1 MSIQNTDI
9 RQHILDTAKPIILG
23 KGFSAVGLNE
33 LLNSAEV
40 PKGSFYHYFKS
51 KEYFGEA
58 LLDSYF
64 EAYLVR
70 LEVLLSAEG
79 MNGAERLMSYW
90 QRWLETQCGD
100 DPETKCMVV
109 KLGGE
114 VSDLSEPMRL
124 ALQRGTNQIISRL
137 ADGIAEGIADGSL
150 PNDLVA
156 ADTALVL
163 YNQWLGATV
172 LTKIRRD
179 QSALESSMCNTERL
193 LKHARPLQA
202 RSGLW

>member
-1 MSIQNTDI
+1 MSLQNTDI

-33 LLNSAEV
+33 LLTAAEV

-51 KEYFGEA
+51 KESFGEA

-64 EAYLVR
+64 ENYQLR
-70 LEVLLSAEG
+70 LSAILKAE
-79 MNGAERLMSYW
+79 NKTSAERLMDYW
-90 QRWLETQCGD
+90 RGWLDTQCGD
-100 DPETKCMVV
+100 DVEAKCLVV

-114 VSDLSEPMRL
+114 VSDLSEAMRL
-124 ALQRGTNQIISRL
+124 ALQRGTDRVIQQL
-137 ADGIAEGIADGSL
+137 AECIAEGCVDGSL
-150 PNDLVA
+150 PPDLDA
-156 ADTALVL
+156 ANSALML

-179 QSALESSMCNTERL
+179 RSALEAAMRLTRQL
-193 LKHARPLQA
+193 LKLSPPPQA
-202 RSGLW
+202 

>member
-1 MSIQNTDI
+1 MRAPNPDI

-33 LLNSAEV
+33 LLAAAQV

-51 KEYFGEA
+51 KESFGKE

-64 EAYLVR
+64 ESYQVR
-70 LEVLLSAEG
+70 LDALFKIEG
-79 MNGAERLMSYW
+79 MTGAQRLMTYW

-100 DPETKCMVV
+100 DIEAKCLAV
-109 KLGGE
+109 KLAGE

-124 ALQRGTNQIISRL
+124 ALQRGTDLIVGRL
-137 ADGIAEGIADGSL
+137 AECIAEGSADGSL
-150 PNDLVA
+150 PNEMDP
-156 ADTALVL
+156 DNTALIL
-163 YNQWLGATV
+163 YSHWLGATV

-179 QSALESSMCNTERL
+179 RTALEAAMGVTMKL
-193 LKHARPLQA
+193 LKLSPAA
-202 RSGLW
+202 VA

>member
-1 MSIQNTDI
+1 M

-33 LLNSAEV
+33 LLNAAEV

-64 EAYLVR
+64 EAYLER

-100 DPETKCMVV
+100 DAETKCMVV

-137 ADGIAEGIADGSL
+137 AEGIAEGITDGSL

-156 ADTALVL
+156 ADTALSL

-172 LTKIRRD
+172 LTKIWHN
-179 QSALESSMCNTERL
+179 QSALESSMCNTERI
-193 LKHARPLQA
+193 LKHARP
-202 RSGLW
+202 SDT

>member
-1 MSIQNTDI
+1 MNIQNTDI
-9 RQHILDTAKPIILG
+9 RQHILNTAKPIILG

-33 LLNSAEV
+33 LLNAAEV

-64 EAYLVR
+64 EAYLMR
-70 LEVLLSAEG
+70 LEILLSAEG

-100 DPETKCMVV
+100 DAETKCMVV

-124 ALQRGTNQIISRL
+124 ALQRGTNHIISRL
-137 ADGIAEGIADGSL
+137 ADGIEEGIADGSL

-172 LTKIRRD
+172 LTKIWHD
-179 QSALESSMCNTERL
+179 QSALESSMCNTERI
-193 LKHARPLQA
+193 LKHARP
-202 RSGLW
+202 SDT

>member
-1 MSIQNTDI
+1 MNILNTDT

-33 LLNSAEV
+33 LLNAAEV

-100 DPETKCMVV
+100 DAETKCMVV

-156 ADTALVL
+156 AETALVL

-172 LTKIRRD
+172 LTKIWHD
-179 QSALESSMCNTERL
+179 QSALESSMCNTERI
-193 LKHARPLQA
+193 LKHPRP
-202 RSGLW
+202 SDT

>member
-1 MSIQNTDI
+1 M

-33 LLNSAEV
+33 LLNAAEV

-70 LEVLLSAEG
+70 LEILLSAEG

-100 DPETKCMVV
+100 DAETKCMVV

-124 ALQRGTNQIISRL
+124 ALQRGTNHIISRL
-137 ADGIAEGIADGSL
+137 ADGIEEGIADGSL

-172 LTKIRRD
+172 LTKIWHD
-179 QSALESSMCNTERL
+179 KSALESSMCNTERI
-193 LKHARPLQA
+193 LKHARP
-202 RSGLW
+202 SDT

>member
-1 MSIQNTDI
+1 MNIQNADI

-79 MNGAERLMSYW
+79 MSGAERLMSYW

-100 DPETKCMVV
+100 DAETKCMVV

-172 LTKIRRD
+172 LTKIWRD
-179 QSALESSMCNTERL
+179 QSALESSMRNTERI
-193 LKHARPLQA
+193 LKHARP
-202 RSGLW
+202 SDT

>member
-1 MSIQNTDI
+1 MSIQNTDM

-33 LLNSAEV
+33 LLNAAEV

-64 EAYLVR
+64 EAYLMR
-70 LEVLLSAEG
+70 LEILLSAEG

-100 DPETKCMVV
+100 DAETKCMVV

-124 ALQRGTNQIISRL
+124 ALQRGTNHIISRL
-137 ADGIAEGIADGSL
+137 ADGIEEGIADGSL

-163 YNQWLGATV
+163 YNQWLGATI
-172 LTKIRRD
+172 LTKIWHD
-179 QSALESSMCNTERL
+179 QSALESSMCNTERI
-193 LKHARPLQA
+193 LKHARP
-202 RSGLW
+202 SDT

>member
-1 MSIQNTDI
+1 M

-33 LLNSAEV
+33 LLNAAEV

-64 EAYLVR
+64 EAYLMR
-70 LEVLLSAEG
+70 LEILLSAEG

-100 DPETKCMVV
+100 DAETKCMVV

-124 ALQRGTNQIISRL
+124 ALQRGTNHIISRL
-137 ADGIAEGIADGSL
+137 ADGIEEGIADGSL

-163 YNQWLGATV
+163 YNQWLGATI
-172 LTKIRRD
+172 LTKIWHD
-179 QSALESSMCNTERL
+179 QSALESSMCNTERI
-193 LKHARPLQA
+193 LKHARP
-202 RSGLW
+202 SDT

>member
-1 MSIQNTDI
+1 M

-33 LLNSAEV
+33 LLNAAEV

-64 EAYLVR
+64 EAYLMR
-70 LEVLLSAEG
+70 LEILLSAEG

-100 DPETKCMVV
+100 DAETKCMVV

-124 ALQRGTNQIISRL
+124 ALQRGTNHIISRL
-137 ADGIAEGIADGSL
+137 ADGIEEGIADGSL

-172 LTKIRRD
+172 LTKIWHD
-179 QSALESSMCNTERL
+179 KSALESSMCNTERI
-193 LKHARPLQA
+193 LKHARP
-202 RSGLW
+202 SDT

>member
-1 MSIQNTDI
+1 MNIQNTDI

-33 LLNSAEV
+33 LLNAAEV

-64 EAYLVR
+64 KAYLVR

-100 DPETKCMVV
+100 DAETKCMVV

-124 ALQRGTNQIISRL
+124 ALQRGTNHIISRL
-137 ADGIAEGIADGSL
+137 ADGIEEGIADGSL

-172 LTKIRRD
+172 LTKIWHD
-179 QSALESSMCNTERL
+179 QSALESSMCNTERI
-193 LKHARPLQA
+193 LKHARP
-202 RSGLW
+202 SDT

>member
-1 MSIQNTDI
+1 MNIQNTDI

-33 LLNSAEV
+33 LLNSAEI

-172 LTKIRRD
+172 LTKIWRD
-179 QSALESSMCNTERL
+179 PSALESSMCNTERI
-193 LKHARPLQA
+193 LKHARP
-202 RSGLW
+202 SDT

>member
-1 MSIQNTDI
+1 M

-33 LLNSAEV
+33 LLNAAEV

-100 DPETKCMVV
+100 DAETKCMVV

-172 LTKIRRD
+172 LTKIWHD
-179 QSALESSMCNTERL
+179 QSALESSMCNTERI
-193 LKHARPLQA
+193 LKHARP
-202 RSGLW
+202 SDT

>member
-1 MSIQNTDI
+1 MNIQNTDM

-33 LLNSAEV
+33 LLNAAEV

-70 LEVLLSAEG
+70 LEILLSAEG

-100 DPETKCMVV
+100 DAETKCMVV

-124 ALQRGTNQIISRL
+124 ALQRGTNHIISRL
-137 ADGIAEGIADGSL
+137 ADGIEEGIADGSL

-172 LTKIRRD
+172 LTKIWHD
-179 QSALESSMCNTERL
+179 QSALESSMCNTERI
-193 LKHARPLQA
+193 LKHARP
-202 RSGLW
+202 SDT

>member
-1 MSIQNTDI
+1 MNIQNTDI

-33 LLNSAEV
+33 LLNAAEV

-70 LEVLLSAEG
+70 LEILLSAEG

-100 DPETKCMVV
+100 DAETKCMVV

-124 ALQRGTNQIISRL
+124 ALQRGTNHIISRL
-137 ADGIAEGIADGSL
+137 ADGIEEGIADGSL

-172 LTKIRRD
+172 LTKIWHD
-179 QSALESSMCNTERL
+179 QSALESSMCNTERI
-193 LKHARPLQA
+193 LKHARP
-202 RSGLW
+202 SDT

>member
-1 MSIQNTDI
+1 MSILNTEI
-9 RQHILDTAKPIILG
+9 PKHILNTAKPIILG

-33 LLNSAEV
+33 LLKAAEV

-51 KEYFGEA
+51 KESFGEA
-58 LLDSYF
+58 LIDSYF
-64 EAYLVR
+64 GDYLVR
-70 LEVLLSAEG
+70 LEVLLSAKG
-79 MNGAERLMSYW
+79 MNGAERVMSYW

-100 DPETKCMVV
+100 DAETKCMVV

-150 PNDLVA
+150 PNELVA
-156 ADTALVL
+156 ADTALLL

-172 LTKIRRD
+172 LSKIWRD
-179 QSALESSMCNTERL
+179 QSALKSSMRNTERI
-193 LKHARPLQA
+193 LKPARPFDT
-202 RSGLW
+202 

>member
-1 MSIQNTDI
+1 MNIQNTDI

-33 LLNSAEV
+33 LLNAAEV

-58 LLDSYF
+58 LLDRYF
-64 EAYLVR
+64 EAYLMR
-70 LEVLLSAEG
+70 LEILLSAEG

-100 DPETKCMVV
+100 DAETKCMVV

-124 ALQRGTNQIISRL
+124 ALQRGTNHIISRL
-137 ADGIAEGIADGSL
+137 ADGIEEGIADGSL

-172 LTKIRRD
+172 LTKIWHD
-179 QSALESSMCNTERL
+179 QSALESSMCNTERI
-193 LKHARPLQA
+193 LKHARP
-202 RSGLW
+202 SDT

>member
-1 MSIQNTDI
+1 M
-9 RQHILDTAKPIILG
+9 
-23 KGFSAVGLNE
+23 
-33 LLNSAEV
+33 
-40 PKGSFYHYFKS
+40 
-51 KEYFGEA
+51 
-58 LLDSYF
+58 
-64 EAYLVR
+64 R
-70 LEVLLSAEG
+70 LEILLSAEG

-100 DPETKCMVV
+100 DAETKCMVV

-124 ALQRGTNQIISRL
+124 ALQRGTNHIISRL
-137 ADGIAEGIADGSL
+137 ADGIEEGIADGSL

-172 LTKIRRD
+172 LTKIWHD
-179 QSALESSMCNTERL
+179 QSALESSMCNTERI
-193 LKHARPLQA
+193 LKHARP
-202 RSGLW
+202 SDT

>member
-1 MSIQNTDI
+1 MNIQNTDI

-33 LLNSAEV
+33 LLNAAEV

-70 LEVLLSAEG
+70 LEILLSAEG

-100 DPETKCMVV
+100 DAETKCMVV

-172 LTKIRRD
+172 LTKIWHD
-179 QSALESSMCNTERL
+179 QSALESSMCNTERI
-193 LKHARPLQA
+193 LKHARP
-202 RSGLW
+202 SDT

>member
-1 MSIQNTDI
+1 MSIQNTDM

-33 LLNSAEV
+33 LLNAAEV

-64 EAYLVR
+64 EAYLMR
-70 LEVLLSAEG
+70 LEILLSAEG

-100 DPETKCMVV
+100 DAETKCMVV

-124 ALQRGTNQIISRL
+124 ALQRGTNHIISRL
-137 ADGIAEGIADGSL
+137 ADGIEEGIADGSL

-172 LTKIRRD
+172 LTKIWHD
-179 QSALESSMCNTERL
+179 QSALESSMCNTERI
-193 LKHARPLQA
+193 LKHARP
-202 RSGLW
+202 SDT

>member
-1 MSIQNTDI
+1 M

-33 LLNSAEV
+33 LLNAAEV

-70 LEVLLSAEG
+70 LEILLSAEG

-100 DPETKCMVV
+100 DAETKCMVV

-124 ALQRGTNQIISRL
+124 ALQRGTNHIISRL
-137 ADGIAEGIADGSL
+137 ADGIEEGIADGSL

-163 YNQWLGATV
+163 YNQWLGATI
-172 LTKIRRD
+172 LTKIWHD
-179 QSALESSMCNTERL
+179 QSALESSMCNTERI
-193 LKHARPLQA
+193 LKHSRP
-202 RSGLW
+202 SDT

>member
-1 MSIQNTDI
+1 MNIQNTDM

-33 LLNSAEV
+33 LLNAAEV

-70 LEVLLSAEG
+70 LEILLSAEG
-79 MNGAERLMSYW
+79 MSGAQRLMSYW

-100 DPETKCMVV
+100 DAETKCMVV

-124 ALQRGTNQIISRL
+124 ALQRGTNHIISRL
-137 ADGIAEGIADGSL
+137 ADGIEEGIADGSL

-163 YNQWLGATV
+163 YNQWLGATI
-172 LTKIRRD
+172 LTKIWHD
-179 QSALESSMCNTERL
+179 QSALESSMCNTERI
-193 LKHARPLQA
+193 LKHARP
-202 RSGLW
+202 SDT

>member
-1 MSIQNTDI
+1 M

-33 LLNSAEV
+33 LLNAAEV

-70 LEVLLSAEG
+70 LEILLSAEG

-100 DPETKCMVV
+100 DAETKCMVV

-124 ALQRGTNQIISRL
+124 ALQRGTNHIISRL
-137 ADGIAEGIADGSL
+137 ADGIEEGIADGSL

-163 YNQWLGATV
+163 YNQWLGATI
-172 LTKIRRD
+172 LTKIWHD
-179 QSALESSMCNTERL
+179 QSALESSMCNTERI
-193 LKHARPLQA
+193 LKHARP
-202 RSGLW
+202 SDT

>member
-1 MSIQNTDI
+1 MNPQNTDV

-33 LLNSAEV
+33 LLTAAEV

-51 KEYFGEA
+51 KESFGEA

-64 EAYLVR
+64 ENYQLR
-70 LEVLLSAEG
+70 LTAILKAE
-79 MNGAERLMSYW
+79 NKTGAERLMDYW
-90 QRWLETQCGD
+90 RGWLDTQCGD
-100 DPETKCMVV
+100 DVEAKCLVV

-114 VSDLSEPMRL
+114 VSDLSEAMRL
-124 ALQRGTNQIISRL
+124 ALQRGTDRVIQQL
-137 ADGIAEGIADGSL
+137 AECIAEGCVDGSL
-150 PNDLVA
+150 PPDLDA
-156 ADTALVL
+156 ANSALML

-179 QSALESSMCNTERL
+179 RSALEAAMRLTRQL
-193 LKHARPLQA
+193 LKLSPPPQA
-202 RSGLW
+202 

>member
-1 MSIQNTDI
+1 MNIQNTNI

-64 EAYLVR
+64 EAYLER
-70 LEVLLSAEG
+70 LEVLLSAQG

-90 QRWLETQCGD
+90 QRWLETQCD
-100 DPETKCMVV
+100 DDVETKCIVV

-137 ADGIAEGIADGSL
+137 AEGIAEGITDGSL

-156 ADTALVL
+156 ADTALSL

-172 LTKIRRD
+172 LTKIWHN
-179 QSALESSMCNTERL
+179 QSALESSMCNTERI
-193 LKHARPLQA
+193 LKHARP
-202 RSGLW
+202 SDT

>member
-1 MSIQNTDI
+1 MNIQNTDM

-33 LLNSAEV
+33 LLNAAEV

-64 EAYLVR
+64 EAYLMR
-70 LEVLLSAEG
+70 LEILLSAEG

-100 DPETKCMVV
+100 DAETKCMVV

-124 ALQRGTNQIISRL
+124 ALQRGTNHIISRL
-137 ADGIAEGIADGSL
+137 ADGIEEGIADGSL

-163 YNQWLGATV
+163 YNQWLGATI
-172 LTKIRRD
+172 LTKIWHD
-179 QSALESSMCNTERL
+179 KSALESSMCNTERI
-193 LKHARPLQA
+193 LKHARP
-202 RSGLW
+202 SDT

>member
-1 MSIQNTDI
+1 MNIQNTDM

-33 LLNSAEV
+33 LLNAAEV

-64 EAYLVR
+64 EAYLMR
-70 LEVLLSAEG
+70 LEILLSVEG

-100 DPETKCMVV
+100 DAETKCMVV

-124 ALQRGTNQIISRL
+124 ALQRGTNHIISRL
-137 ADGIAEGIADGSL
+137 ADGIEEGIADGSL

-163 YNQWLGATV
+163 YNQWLGATI
-172 LTKIRRD
+172 LTKIWHD
-179 QSALESSMCNTERL
+179 QSALESSMCNTERI
-193 LKHARPLQA
+193 LKHARP
-202 RSGLW
+202 SDT

>member
-1 MSIQNTDI
+1 M

-33 LLNSAEV
+33 LLNAAEV

-70 LEVLLSAEG
+70 LEILLSAEG

-100 DPETKCMVV
+100 DAETKCMVV

-137 ADGIAEGIADGSL
+137 ADGIAEGITDGSL

-172 LTKIRRD
+172 LTKIWHD
-179 QSALESSMCNTERL
+179 QSALESSMCNTERI
-193 LKHARPLQA
+193 LKHARP
-202 RSGLW
+202 SDT

>member
-1 MSIQNTDI
+1 MNIQNTDI

-33 LLNSAEV
+33 LLNAAEV

-64 EAYLVR
+64 EAYLMR
-70 LEVLLSAEG
+70 LEILLSAEG

-100 DPETKCMVV
+100 DAETKCMVV

-124 ALQRGTNQIISRL
+124 ALQRGTNHIISRL
-137 ADGIAEGIADGSL
+137 ADGIEEGIADGSL

-172 LTKIRRD
+172 LTKIWHD
-179 QSALESSMCNTERL
+179 QSALESSMCNTERI
-193 LKHARPLQA
+193 LKHARP
-202 RSGLW
+202 SDT

>member
-1 MSIQNTDI
+1 MNIQNTDI

-33 LLNSAEV
+33 LLNAAEV

-64 EAYLVR
+64 EAYLMR
-70 LEVLLSAEG
+70 LEILLSAEG

-100 DPETKCMVV
+100 DAETKCMVV

-124 ALQRGTNQIISRL
+124 ALQRGTNHIISRL
-137 ADGIAEGIADGSL
+137 ADGIEEGIADGSL

-163 YNQWLGATV
+163 YNQWLGATI
-172 LTKIRRD
+172 LTKIWHD
-179 QSALESSMCNTERL
+179 QSALESSMCNTERI
-193 LKHARPLQA
+193 LKHARP
-202 RSGLW
+202 SDT

>member
-1 MSIQNTDI
+1 MNIQNTDM

-33 LLNSAEV
+33 LLNAAEV

-64 EAYLVR
+64 EAYLMR
-70 LEVLLSAEG
+70 LEILLSAEG

-100 DPETKCMVV
+100 DAETKCMVV

-124 ALQRGTNQIISRL
+124 ALQRGTNHIISRL
-137 ADGIAEGIADGSL
+137 ADGIEEGIADGSL

-172 LTKIRRD
+172 LTKIWHD
-179 QSALESSMCNTERL
+179 QSALESSMCNTERI
-193 LKHARPLQA
+193 LKHARP
-202 RSGLW
+202 SDT

>member
-1 MSIQNTDI
+1 MNIQNTDM

-33 LLNSAEV
+33 LLNAAEV

-70 LEVLLSAEG
+70 LEILLSAEG

-100 DPETKCMVV
+100 DAETKCMVV
-109 KLGGE
+109 SLVVRYLICPNPCGWPYSGGPII
-114 VSDLSEPMRL
+114 LS
-124 ALQRGTNQIISRL
+124 
-137 ADGIAEGIADGSL
+137 ADWL
-150 PNDLVA
+150 
-156 ADTALVL
+156 TALKR
-163 YNQWLGATV
+163 A
-172 LTKIRRD
+172 
-179 QSALESSMCNTERL
+179 
-193 LKHARPLQA
+193 
-202 RSGLW
+202 

>member
-1 MSIQNTDI
+1 MNIQNTDM

-33 LLNSAEV
+33 LLNAAEV

-64 EAYLVR
+64 EAYLMR
-70 LEVLLSAEG
+70 LEILLSAEG

-100 DPETKCMVV
+100 DAETKCMVV

-124 ALQRGTNQIISRL
+124 ALQRGTNHIISRL
-137 ADGIAEGIADGSL
+137 ADGIEEGIADGSL

-172 LTKIRRD
+172 LTKIWHD
-179 QSALESSMCNTERL
+179 KSALESSMCNTERI
-193 LKHARPLQA
+193 LKHARP
-202 RSGLW
+202 SDT

>member
-1 MSIQNTDI
+1 MNIQNTDM

-33 LLNSAEV
+33 LLNAAEV

-64 EAYLVR
+64 EAYLMR
-70 LEVLLSAEG
+70 LEILLSAEG

-100 DPETKCMVV
+100 DAETKCMVV

-124 ALQRGTNQIISRL
+124 ALQRGTNHIISRL
-137 ADGIAEGIADGSL
+137 ADGIEEGIADGSL

-163 YNQWLGATV
+163 YNQWLGATI
-172 LTKIRRD
+172 LTKIWHD
-179 QSALESSMCNTERL
+179 QSALESSMCNTERI
-193 LKHARPLQA
+193 LKHARP
-202 RSGLW
+202 SDT